1 MRSFGQLWPT
11 LKRLLA
17 YGSPWRKP
25 LSVAVMMLWIA
36 AAAEVSGPLLISYF
50 IDNMVA
56 RHHLP
61 LGKVAGLAAA
71 YVGLQFLAAGL
82 HYAQSLLFN
91 RAAVGVVQS
100 LRTDV
105 MDAALRQPLSAFD
118 TQPVGQLISRV
129 TNDTEVI
136 RDLYVTV
143 VATVLRSAA
152 LIGAMLVAMFSLDWR
167 MALVAILIFPAVLT
181 VMIIY
186 QRYSTP
192 IVRRVRAY
200 LADINDGF
208 NEIINGM
215 SVIQQFRQQ
224 ARFGERM
231 GEASR
236 SHYMARMQ
244 TLRLDGFLL
253 RPLLSLFS
261 ALILCGLL
269 MLFSFTSAGTIEVGV
284 LYAFI
289 SYLSRLNEPL
299 IELTTQQSMLQQAV
313 VAGER
318 VFELMDRP
326 RQRYGSDDRP
336 LQSGAIDIDHLSFAY
351 RDDNLVLQDIT
362 LSVPSRSFVALV
374 GHTGSGKSTL
384 ASLLMGY
391 YPLTQGEIRLDG
403 REISSLNH
411 RVLRQGVAMVQQDP
425 VVMADTF
432 LANVTLGRD
441 VSEAQVWQ
449 ALETVQLADL
459 ARGLSDG
466 LHTHLGEQ
474 GNTLSVGQ
482 KQLLALAER
491 IRFSAVLIFVVV
503 WFTLSY
509 IPIAHMVWGGGLL
522 AAHGALDFAGGTV
535 VHINAAIAGL
545 VGAYLIGKRVG
556 FGKEA
561 FKPHNLPMVF
571 TGTAILYIGWFG
583 FNAGSAGSAN
593 EIAALAF
600 VNTVVATA
608 AAILGWIIGEWTLRG
623 KPSLLGACSGA
634 IAGLVGVT
642 PACGYVGVGGA
653 LVIGVI
659 AGLAGLWGVTMLKR
673 LLRVDDPCDVFGVH
687 GVCGIVGCIL
697 TGVFAASSL
706 GGVGFV
712 DGVTMGHQVMVQLE
726 SIAITVVWSGVVAFV
741 GYKLADILVGLRVP
755 EEQEREGLDV
765 NSHGEN
771 AYNA

>member
-1 MRSFGQLWPT
+1 M
-11 LKRLLA
+11 K
-17 YGSPWRKP
+17 
-25 LSVAVMMLWIA
+25 IA
-36 AAAEVSGPLLISYF
+36 
-50 IDNMVA
+50 
-56 RHHLP
+56 
-61 LGKVAGLAAA
+61 
-71 YVGLQFLAAGL
+71 
-82 HYAQSLLFN
+82 
-91 RAAVGVVQS
+91 
-100 LRTDV
+100 
-105 MDAALRQPLSAFD
+105 
-118 TQPVGQLISRV
+118 
-129 TNDTEVI
+129 
-136 RDLYVTV
+136 
-143 VATVLRSAA
+143 
-152 LIGAMLVAMFSLDWR
+152 
-167 MALVAILIFPAVLT
+167 
-181 VMIIY
+181 MIK
-186 QRYSTP
+186 T
-192 IVRRVRAY
+192 
-200 LADINDGF
+200 
-208 NEIINGM
+208 
-215 SVIQQFRQQ
+215 
-224 ARFGERM
+224 
-231 GEASR
+231 
-236 SHYMARMQ
+236 
-244 TLRLDGFLL
+244 
-253 RPLLSLFS
+253 
-261 ALILCGLL
+261 
-269 MLFSFTSAGTIEVGV
+269 
-284 LYAFI
+284 
-289 SYLSRLNEPL
+289 
-299 IELTTQQSMLQQAV
+299 
-313 VAGER
+313 
-318 VFELMDRP
+318 
-326 RQRYGSDDRP
+326 
-336 LQSGAIDIDHLSFAY
+336 
-351 RDDNLVLQDIT
+351 
-362 LSVPSRSFVALV
+362 
-374 GHTGSGKSTL
+374 TL
-384 ASLLMGY
+384 ASLALLPGLTIAAPAVADKADSAFMMICTALVLFMTIPGIALFY
-391 YPLTQGEIRLDG
+391 GGLIRAKNVLSMLTQVTVTFALVCILWVVYGYSLAFGEG
-403 REISSLNH
+403 NH
-411 RVLRQGVAMVQQDP
+411 
-425 VVMADTF
+425 F
-432 LANVTLGRD
+432 F
-441 VSEAQVWQ
+441 
-449 ALETVQLADL
+449 
-459 ARGLSDG
+459 
-466 LHTHLGEQ
+466 
-474 GNTLSVGQ
+474 GNTDGAMLKNIALTAVTGTIYQYIHVAFQGSFACITVG
-482 KQLLALAER
+482 LIVGALAER

-634 IAGLVGVT
+634 IAGLVGVS

-687 GVCGIVGCIL
+687 GVCGIIGCIL

>member
-1 MRSFGQLWPT
+1 M
-11 LKRLLA
+11 K
-17 YGSPWRKP
+17 
-25 LSVAVMMLWIA
+25 IA
-36 AAAEVSGPLLISYF
+36 
-50 IDNMVA
+50 
-56 RHHLP
+56 
-61 LGKVAGLAAA
+61 
-71 YVGLQFLAAGL
+71 
-82 HYAQSLLFN
+82 
-91 RAAVGVVQS
+91 
-100 LRTDV
+100 
-105 MDAALRQPLSAFD
+105 
-118 TQPVGQLISRV
+118 
-129 TNDTEVI
+129 
-136 RDLYVTV
+136 
-143 VATVLRSAA
+143 
-152 LIGAMLVAMFSLDWR
+152 
-167 MALVAILIFPAVLT
+167 
-181 VMIIY
+181 MIK
-186 QRYSTP
+186 T
-192 IVRRVRAY
+192 
-200 LADINDGF
+200 
-208 NEIINGM
+208 
-215 SVIQQFRQQ
+215 
-224 ARFGERM
+224 
-231 GEASR
+231 
-236 SHYMARMQ
+236 
-244 TLRLDGFLL
+244 
-253 RPLLSLFS
+253 
-261 ALILCGLL
+261 
-269 MLFSFTSAGTIEVGV
+269 
-284 LYAFI
+284 
-289 SYLSRLNEPL
+289 
-299 IELTTQQSMLQQAV
+299 
-313 VAGER
+313 
-318 VFELMDRP
+318 
-326 RQRYGSDDRP
+326 
-336 LQSGAIDIDHLSFAY
+336 
-351 RDDNLVLQDIT
+351 
-362 LSVPSRSFVALV
+362 
-374 GHTGSGKSTL
+374 TL
-384 ASLLMGY
+384 ASLALLPGLTIAAPAVADKADSAFMMICTALVLFMTIPGIALFY
-391 YPLTQGEIRLDG
+391 GGLIRAKNVLSMLTQVTVTFALVCILWVVYGYSLAFGEGNHFFGNIDG
-403 REISSLNH
+403 AMLKNIALTAVMGTIYQYIH
-411 RVLRQGVAMVQQDP
+411 VAFQG
-425 VVMADTF
+425 TF
-432 LANVTLGRD
+432 ACI
-441 VSEAQVWQ
+441 
-449 ALETVQLADL
+449 TV
-459 ARGLSDG
+459 GLI
-466 LHTHLGEQ
+466 
-474 GNTLSVGQ
+474 VG
-482 KQLLALAER
+482 ALAER

-509 IPIAHMVWGGGLL
+509 IPISHMVWGGGLL

>member
-1 MRSFGQLWPT
+1 M
-11 LKRLLA
+11 K
-17 YGSPWRKP
+17 
-25 LSVAVMMLWIA
+25 IA
-36 AAAEVSGPLLISYF
+36 
-50 IDNMVA
+50 
-56 RHHLP
+56 
-61 LGKVAGLAAA
+61 
-71 YVGLQFLAAGL
+71 
-82 HYAQSLLFN
+82 
-91 RAAVGVVQS
+91 
-100 LRTDV
+100 
-105 MDAALRQPLSAFD
+105 
-118 TQPVGQLISRV
+118 
-129 TNDTEVI
+129 
-136 RDLYVTV
+136 
-143 VATVLRSAA
+143 
-152 LIGAMLVAMFSLDWR
+152 
-167 MALVAILIFPAVLT
+167 
-181 VMIIY
+181 MIK
-186 QRYSTP
+186 T
-192 IVRRVRAY
+192 
-200 LADINDGF
+200 
-208 NEIINGM
+208 
-215 SVIQQFRQQ
+215 
-224 ARFGERM
+224 
-231 GEASR
+231 
-236 SHYMARMQ
+236 
-244 TLRLDGFLL
+244 
-253 RPLLSLFS
+253 
-261 ALILCGLL
+261 
-269 MLFSFTSAGTIEVGV
+269 
-284 LYAFI
+284 
-289 SYLSRLNEPL
+289 
-299 IELTTQQSMLQQAV
+299 
-313 VAGER
+313 
-318 VFELMDRP
+318 
-326 RQRYGSDDRP
+326 
-336 LQSGAIDIDHLSFAY
+336 
-351 RDDNLVLQDIT
+351 
-362 LSVPSRSFVALV
+362 
-374 GHTGSGKSTL
+374 TL
-384 ASLLMGY
+384 ASLALLPGLTIAAPAVADKADSAFMMICTALVLFMTIPGIALFY
-391 YPLTQGEIRLDG
+391 GGLIRAKNVLSMLTQVTVTFALVCILWVVYGYSLAFGEG
-403 REISSLNH
+403 NH
-411 RVLRQGVAMVQQDP
+411 
-425 VVMADTF
+425 F
-432 LANVTLGRD
+432 F
-441 VSEAQVWQ
+441 
-449 ALETVQLADL
+449 
-459 ARGLSDG
+459 
-466 LHTHLGEQ
+466 
-474 GNTLSVGQ
+474 GNTDGAMLKNIALTAVTGTIYQYIHVAFQGSFACITVG
-482 KQLLALAER
+482 LIVGALAER

-608 AAILGWIIGEWTLRG
+608 VAILGWIIGEWTLRG

>member
-1 MRSFGQLWPT
+1 M
-11 LKRLLA
+11 K
-17 YGSPWRKP
+17 
-25 LSVAVMMLWIA
+25 IA
-36 AAAEVSGPLLISYF
+36 
-50 IDNMVA
+50 
-56 RHHLP
+56 
-61 LGKVAGLAAA
+61 
-71 YVGLQFLAAGL
+71 
-82 HYAQSLLFN
+82 
-91 RAAVGVVQS
+91 
-100 LRTDV
+100 
-105 MDAALRQPLSAFD
+105 
-118 TQPVGQLISRV
+118 
-129 TNDTEVI
+129 
-136 RDLYVTV
+136 
-143 VATVLRSAA
+143 
-152 LIGAMLVAMFSLDWR
+152 
-167 MALVAILIFPAVLT
+167 
-181 VMIIY
+181 MIK
-186 QRYSTP
+186 T
-192 IVRRVRAY
+192 
-200 LADINDGF
+200 
-208 NEIINGM
+208 
-215 SVIQQFRQQ
+215 
-224 ARFGERM
+224 
-231 GEASR
+231 
-236 SHYMARMQ
+236 
-244 TLRLDGFLL
+244 
-253 RPLLSLFS
+253 
-261 ALILCGLL
+261 
-269 MLFSFTSAGTIEVGV
+269 
-284 LYAFI
+284 
-289 SYLSRLNEPL
+289 
-299 IELTTQQSMLQQAV
+299 
-313 VAGER
+313 
-318 VFELMDRP
+318 
-326 RQRYGSDDRP
+326 
-336 LQSGAIDIDHLSFAY
+336 
-351 RDDNLVLQDIT
+351 
-362 LSVPSRSFVALV
+362 
-374 GHTGSGKSTL
+374 TL
-384 ASLLMGY
+384 ASLALLPGLTIAAPAVADKADSAFMMICTALVLFMTIPGIALFY
-391 YPLTQGEIRLDG
+391 GGLIRAKNVLSMLTQVTVTFALVCILWVVYGYSLAFGEGNHFFGNVDG
-403 REISSLNH
+403 AMLKNIALTAVTGTIYQYIH
-411 RVLRQGVAMVQQDP
+411 VAFQGSFACI
-425 VVMADTF
+425 
-432 LANVTLGRD
+432 
-441 VSEAQVWQ
+441 
-449 ALETVQLADL
+449 TV
-459 ARGLSDG
+459 GLI
-466 LHTHLGEQ
+466 
-474 GNTLSVGQ
+474 VG
-482 KQLLALAER
+482 ALAER

-726 SIAITVVWSGVVAFV
+726 SIAITVVWSGIVAFV

>member
-1 MRSFGQLWPT
+1 M
-11 LKRLLA
+11 K
-17 YGSPWRKP
+17 
-25 LSVAVMMLWIA
+25 IA
-36 AAAEVSGPLLISYF
+36 
-50 IDNMVA
+50 
-56 RHHLP
+56 
-61 LGKVAGLAAA
+61 
-71 YVGLQFLAAGL
+71 
-82 HYAQSLLFN
+82 
-91 RAAVGVVQS
+91 
-100 LRTDV
+100 
-105 MDAALRQPLSAFD
+105 
-118 TQPVGQLISRV
+118 
-129 TNDTEVI
+129 
-136 RDLYVTV
+136 
-143 VATVLRSAA
+143 
-152 LIGAMLVAMFSLDWR
+152 
-167 MALVAILIFPAVLT
+167 
-181 VMIIY
+181 MIK
-186 QRYSTP
+186 T
-192 IVRRVRAY
+192 
-200 LADINDGF
+200 
-208 NEIINGM
+208 
-215 SVIQQFRQQ
+215 
-224 ARFGERM
+224 
-231 GEASR
+231 
-236 SHYMARMQ
+236 
-244 TLRLDGFLL
+244 
-253 RPLLSLFS
+253 
-261 ALILCGLL
+261 
-269 MLFSFTSAGTIEVGV
+269 
-284 LYAFI
+284 
-289 SYLSRLNEPL
+289 
-299 IELTTQQSMLQQAV
+299 
-313 VAGER
+313 
-318 VFELMDRP
+318 
-326 RQRYGSDDRP
+326 
-336 LQSGAIDIDHLSFAY
+336 
-351 RDDNLVLQDIT
+351 
-362 LSVPSRSFVALV
+362 
-374 GHTGSGKSTL
+374 TL
-384 ASLLMGY
+384 ASLALLPGLTIAAPAVADKADSAFMMICTALVLFMTIPGIALFY
-391 YPLTQGEIRLDG
+391 GGLIRAKNVLSMLTQVTVTFALVCILWVVYGYSLAFGEG
-403 REISSLNH
+403 NH
-411 RVLRQGVAMVQQDP
+411 
-425 VVMADTF
+425 F
-432 LANVTLGRD
+432 F
-441 VSEAQVWQ
+441 
-449 ALETVQLADL
+449 
-459 ARGLSDG
+459 
-466 LHTHLGEQ
+466 
-474 GNTLSVGQ
+474 GNTDGAMLKNIALTAVTGTIYQYIHVAFQGSFACITVG
-482 KQLLALAER
+482 LIVGALAER

-659 AGLAGLWGVTMLKR
+659 ALAGLWGVTMLKR

>member
-1 MRSFGQLWPT
+1 M
-11 LKRLLA
+11 K
-17 YGSPWRKP
+17 
-25 LSVAVMMLWIA
+25 IA
-36 AAAEVSGPLLISYF
+36 
-50 IDNMVA
+50 
-56 RHHLP
+56 
-61 LGKVAGLAAA
+61 
-71 YVGLQFLAAGL
+71 
-82 HYAQSLLFN
+82 
-91 RAAVGVVQS
+91 
-100 LRTDV
+100 
-105 MDAALRQPLSAFD
+105 
-118 TQPVGQLISRV
+118 
-129 TNDTEVI
+129 
-136 RDLYVTV
+136 
-143 VATVLRSAA
+143 
-152 LIGAMLVAMFSLDWR
+152 
-167 MALVAILIFPAVLT
+167 
-181 VMIIY
+181 MIK
-186 QRYSTP
+186 T
-192 IVRRVRAY
+192 
-200 LADINDGF
+200 
-208 NEIINGM
+208 
-215 SVIQQFRQQ
+215 
-224 ARFGERM
+224 
-231 GEASR
+231 
-236 SHYMARMQ
+236 
-244 TLRLDGFLL
+244 
-253 RPLLSLFS
+253 
-261 ALILCGLL
+261 
-269 MLFSFTSAGTIEVGV
+269 
-284 LYAFI
+284 
-289 SYLSRLNEPL
+289 
-299 IELTTQQSMLQQAV
+299 
-313 VAGER
+313 
-318 VFELMDRP
+318 
-326 RQRYGSDDRP
+326 
-336 LQSGAIDIDHLSFAY
+336 
-351 RDDNLVLQDIT
+351 
-362 LSVPSRSFVALV
+362 
-374 GHTGSGKSTL
+374 TL
-384 ASLLMGY
+384 ASLALLPGLTIAAPAVADKADSAFMMICTALVLFMTIPGIALFY
-391 YPLTQGEIRLDG
+391 GGLIRAKNVLSMLTQVTVTFALVCILWVVYGYSLAFGEG
-403 REISSLNH
+403 NH
-411 RVLRQGVAMVQQDP
+411 
-425 VVMADTF
+425 F
-432 LANVTLGRD
+432 F
-441 VSEAQVWQ
+441 
-449 ALETVQLADL
+449 
-459 ARGLSDG
+459 
-466 LHTHLGEQ
+466 
-474 GNTLSVGQ
+474 GNTDGAMLKNIALTAVTGTIYQYIHVAFQGSFACITVG
-482 KQLLALAER
+482 LIVGALAER

-623 KPSLLGACSGA
+623 KPSLQGACSGA

>member
-1 MRSFGQLWPT
+1 M
-11 LKRLLA
+11 K
-17 YGSPWRKP
+17 
-25 LSVAVMMLWIA
+25 IA
-36 AAAEVSGPLLISYF
+36 
-50 IDNMVA
+50 
-56 RHHLP
+56 
-61 LGKVAGLAAA
+61 
-71 YVGLQFLAAGL
+71 
-82 HYAQSLLFN
+82 
-91 RAAVGVVQS
+91 
-100 LRTDV
+100 
-105 MDAALRQPLSAFD
+105 
-118 TQPVGQLISRV
+118 
-129 TNDTEVI
+129 
-136 RDLYVTV
+136 
-143 VATVLRSAA
+143 
-152 LIGAMLVAMFSLDWR
+152 
-167 MALVAILIFPAVLT
+167 
-181 VMIIY
+181 MIK
-186 QRYSTP
+186 T
-192 IVRRVRAY
+192 
-200 LADINDGF
+200 
-208 NEIINGM
+208 
-215 SVIQQFRQQ
+215 
-224 ARFGERM
+224 
-231 GEASR
+231 
-236 SHYMARMQ
+236 
-244 TLRLDGFLL
+244 
-253 RPLLSLFS
+253 
-261 ALILCGLL
+261 
-269 MLFSFTSAGTIEVGV
+269 
-284 LYAFI
+284 
-289 SYLSRLNEPL
+289 
-299 IELTTQQSMLQQAV
+299 
-313 VAGER
+313 
-318 VFELMDRP
+318 
-326 RQRYGSDDRP
+326 
-336 LQSGAIDIDHLSFAY
+336 
-351 RDDNLVLQDIT
+351 
-362 LSVPSRSFVALV
+362 
-374 GHTGSGKSTL
+374 TL
-384 ASLLMGY
+384 ASLVLLPGLTMAAPAVADKADNAFMMISTALVLFMTIPGIALFY
-391 YPLTQGEIRLDG
+391 GGLIRAKNVLSMLTQVTVTFALVCILWVVYGYSLAFGEG
-403 REISSLNH
+403 NH
-411 RVLRQGVAMVQQDP
+411 FFGNVEGAMLKNIALTAVTGTIYQYIHVAFQGSFACI
-425 VVMADTF
+425 
-432 LANVTLGRD
+432 
-441 VSEAQVWQ
+441 
-449 ALETVQLADL
+449 TV
-459 ARGLSDG
+459 GLI
-466 LHTHLGEQ
+466 
-474 GNTLSVGQ
+474 VG
-482 KQLLALAER
+482 ALAER

-545 VGAYLIGKRVG
+545 VGAYLIGKRVD

-583 FNAGSAGSAN
+583 FNAGSASSAN

-726 SIAITVVWSGVVAFV
+726 SIAITVAWSDVVAFV

>member
-1 MRSFGQLWPT
+1 M
-11 LKRLLA
+11 K
-17 YGSPWRKP
+17 
-25 LSVAVMMLWIA
+25 IA
-36 AAAEVSGPLLISYF
+36 
-50 IDNMVA
+50 
-56 RHHLP
+56 
-61 LGKVAGLAAA
+61 
-71 YVGLQFLAAGL
+71 
-82 HYAQSLLFN
+82 
-91 RAAVGVVQS
+91 
-100 LRTDV
+100 
-105 MDAALRQPLSAFD
+105 
-118 TQPVGQLISRV
+118 
-129 TNDTEVI
+129 
-136 RDLYVTV
+136 
-143 VATVLRSAA
+143 
-152 LIGAMLVAMFSLDWR
+152 
-167 MALVAILIFPAVLT
+167 
-181 VMIIY
+181 MIK
-186 QRYSTP
+186 T
-192 IVRRVRAY
+192 
-200 LADINDGF
+200 
-208 NEIINGM
+208 
-215 SVIQQFRQQ
+215 
-224 ARFGERM
+224 
-231 GEASR
+231 
-236 SHYMARMQ
+236 
-244 TLRLDGFLL
+244 
-253 RPLLSLFS
+253 
-261 ALILCGLL
+261 
-269 MLFSFTSAGTIEVGV
+269 
-284 LYAFI
+284 
-289 SYLSRLNEPL
+289 
-299 IELTTQQSMLQQAV
+299 
-313 VAGER
+313 
-318 VFELMDRP
+318 
-326 RQRYGSDDRP
+326 
-336 LQSGAIDIDHLSFAY
+336 
-351 RDDNLVLQDIT
+351 
-362 LSVPSRSFVALV
+362 
-374 GHTGSGKSTL
+374 TL
-384 ASLLMGY
+384 ASLALLPGLTIAAPAVADKADSAFMMICTALVLFMTIPGIALFY
-391 YPLTQGEIRLDG
+391 GGLIRAKNVLSMLTQVTVTFALVCILWVVYGYSLAFGEG
-403 REISSLNH
+403 NH
-411 RVLRQGVAMVQQDP
+411 
-425 VVMADTF
+425 F
-432 LANVTLGRD
+432 F
-441 VSEAQVWQ
+441 
-449 ALETVQLADL
+449 
-459 ARGLSDG
+459 
-466 LHTHLGEQ
+466 
-474 GNTLSVGQ
+474 GNTDGAMLKNIALTAVTGTIYQYIHVAFQGSFACITVG
-482 KQLLALAER
+482 LIVGALAER
-491 IRFSAVLIFVVV
+491 IRFSAVLILVVV

-608 AAILGWIIGEWTLRG
+608 AAILGGIIGEWTLRG

>member
-1 MRSFGQLWPT
+1 M
-11 LKRLLA
+11 K
-17 YGSPWRKP
+17 
-25 LSVAVMMLWIA
+25 IA
-36 AAAEVSGPLLISYF
+36 
-50 IDNMVA
+50 
-56 RHHLP
+56 
-61 LGKVAGLAAA
+61 
-71 YVGLQFLAAGL
+71 
-82 HYAQSLLFN
+82 
-91 RAAVGVVQS
+91 
-100 LRTDV
+100 
-105 MDAALRQPLSAFD
+105 
-118 TQPVGQLISRV
+118 
-129 TNDTEVI
+129 
-136 RDLYVTV
+136 
-143 VATVLRSAA
+143 
-152 LIGAMLVAMFSLDWR
+152 
-167 MALVAILIFPAVLT
+167 
-181 VMIIY
+181 MIK
-186 QRYSTP
+186 T
-192 IVRRVRAY
+192 
-200 LADINDGF
+200 
-208 NEIINGM
+208 
-215 SVIQQFRQQ
+215 
-224 ARFGERM
+224 
-231 GEASR
+231 
-236 SHYMARMQ
+236 
-244 TLRLDGFLL
+244 
-253 RPLLSLFS
+253 
-261 ALILCGLL
+261 
-269 MLFSFTSAGTIEVGV
+269 
-284 LYAFI
+284 
-289 SYLSRLNEPL
+289 
-299 IELTTQQSMLQQAV
+299 
-313 VAGER
+313 
-318 VFELMDRP
+318 
-326 RQRYGSDDRP
+326 
-336 LQSGAIDIDHLSFAY
+336 
-351 RDDNLVLQDIT
+351 
-362 LSVPSRSFVALV
+362 
-374 GHTGSGKSTL
+374 TL
-384 ASLLMGY
+384 ASLALLPGLTIAAPAVADKADSAFMMICTALVLFMTIPGIALFY
-391 YPLTQGEIRLDG
+391 GGLIRAKNVLSMLTQVTVTFALVCILWVVYGYSLAFGEG
-403 REISSLNH
+403 NH
-411 RVLRQGVAMVQQDP
+411 
-425 VVMADTF
+425 F
-432 LANVTLGRD
+432 F
-441 VSEAQVWQ
+441 
-449 ALETVQLADL
+449 
-459 ARGLSDG
+459 
-466 LHTHLGEQ
+466 
-474 GNTLSVGQ
+474 GNTDGAMLKNIALTAVTGTIYQYIHVAFQGSFACITVG
-482 KQLLALAER
+482 LIVGALAER

-600 VNTVVATA
+600 VNSVVATA

>member
-1 MRSFGQLWPT
+1 M
-11 LKRLLA
+11 K
-17 YGSPWRKP
+17 
-25 LSVAVMMLWIA
+25 IA
-36 AAAEVSGPLLISYF
+36 
-50 IDNMVA
+50 
-56 RHHLP
+56 
-61 LGKVAGLAAA
+61 
-71 YVGLQFLAAGL
+71 
-82 HYAQSLLFN
+82 
-91 RAAVGVVQS
+91 
-100 LRTDV
+100 
-105 MDAALRQPLSAFD
+105 
-118 TQPVGQLISRV
+118 
-129 TNDTEVI
+129 
-136 RDLYVTV
+136 
-143 VATVLRSAA
+143 
-152 LIGAMLVAMFSLDWR
+152 
-167 MALVAILIFPAVLT
+167 
-181 VMIIY
+181 MIK
-186 QRYSTP
+186 T
-192 IVRRVRAY
+192 
-200 LADINDGF
+200 
-208 NEIINGM
+208 
-215 SVIQQFRQQ
+215 
-224 ARFGERM
+224 
-231 GEASR
+231 
-236 SHYMARMQ
+236 
-244 TLRLDGFLL
+244 
-253 RPLLSLFS
+253 
-261 ALILCGLL
+261 
-269 MLFSFTSAGTIEVGV
+269 
-284 LYAFI
+284 
-289 SYLSRLNEPL
+289 
-299 IELTTQQSMLQQAV
+299 
-313 VAGER
+313 
-318 VFELMDRP
+318 
-326 RQRYGSDDRP
+326 
-336 LQSGAIDIDHLSFAY
+336 
-351 RDDNLVLQDIT
+351 
-362 LSVPSRSFVALV
+362 
-374 GHTGSGKSTL
+374 TL
-384 ASLLMGY
+384 ASLALLPGLTIAAPAVADKADSAFMMICTALVLFMTIPGIALFY
-391 YPLTQGEIRLDG
+391 GGLIRAKNVLSMLTQVTVTFALVCILWVVYGYSLAFGEG
-403 REISSLNH
+403 NH
-411 RVLRQGVAMVQQDP
+411 
-425 VVMADTF
+425 F
-432 LANVTLGRD
+432 F
-441 VSEAQVWQ
+441 
-449 ALETVQLADL
+449 
-459 ARGLSDG
+459 
-466 LHTHLGEQ
+466 
-474 GNTLSVGQ
+474 GNTDGAMLKNIALTAVTGTIYQYIHVAFQGSFACITVG
-482 KQLLALAER
+482 LIVGALAER

-571 TGTAILYIGWFG
+571 IGTAILYIGWFG

-642 PACGYVGVGGA
+642 PACGYVGVGGS

>member
-1 MRSFGQLWPT
+1 M
-11 LKRLLA
+11 K
-17 YGSPWRKP
+17 
-25 LSVAVMMLWIA
+25 IA
-36 AAAEVSGPLLISYF
+36 
-50 IDNMVA
+50 
-56 RHHLP
+56 
-61 LGKVAGLAAA
+61 
-71 YVGLQFLAAGL
+71 
-82 HYAQSLLFN
+82 
-91 RAAVGVVQS
+91 
-100 LRTDV
+100 
-105 MDAALRQPLSAFD
+105 
-118 TQPVGQLISRV
+118 
-129 TNDTEVI
+129 
-136 RDLYVTV
+136 
-143 VATVLRSAA
+143 
-152 LIGAMLVAMFSLDWR
+152 
-167 MALVAILIFPAVLT
+167 
-181 VMIIY
+181 MIK
-186 QRYSTP
+186 T
-192 IVRRVRAY
+192 
-200 LADINDGF
+200 
-208 NEIINGM
+208 
-215 SVIQQFRQQ
+215 
-224 ARFGERM
+224 
-231 GEASR
+231 
-236 SHYMARMQ
+236 
-244 TLRLDGFLL
+244 
-253 RPLLSLFS
+253 
-261 ALILCGLL
+261 
-269 MLFSFTSAGTIEVGV
+269 
-284 LYAFI
+284 
-289 SYLSRLNEPL
+289 
-299 IELTTQQSMLQQAV
+299 
-313 VAGER
+313 
-318 VFELMDRP
+318 
-326 RQRYGSDDRP
+326 
-336 LQSGAIDIDHLSFAY
+336 
-351 RDDNLVLQDIT
+351 
-362 LSVPSRSFVALV
+362 
-374 GHTGSGKSTL
+374 TL
-384 ASLLMGY
+384 ASLALLPGLTIAAPAVADKADSAFMMICTALVLFMTIPGIALFY
-391 YPLTQGEIRLDG
+391 GGLIRAKNVLSMLTQVTVTFALVCILWVVYGYSLAFGEGNHFFGNADG
-403 REISSLNH
+403 AMLKNIALTAVTGTIYQYIH
-411 RVLRQGVAMVQQDP
+411 VAFQGSFACI
-425 VVMADTF
+425 
-432 LANVTLGRD
+432 
-441 VSEAQVWQ
+441 
-449 ALETVQLADL
+449 TV
-459 ARGLSDG
+459 GLI
-466 LHTHLGEQ
+466 
-474 GNTLSVGQ
+474 VG
-482 KQLLALAER
+482 ALAER

-509 IPIAHMVWGGGLL
+509 IPIAHMVWGGSLL

>member
-1 MRSFGQLWPT
+1 M
-11 LKRLLA
+11 K
-17 YGSPWRKP
+17 
-25 LSVAVMMLWIA
+25 IA
-36 AAAEVSGPLLISYF
+36 
-50 IDNMVA
+50 
-56 RHHLP
+56 
-61 LGKVAGLAAA
+61 
-71 YVGLQFLAAGL
+71 
-82 HYAQSLLFN
+82 
-91 RAAVGVVQS
+91 
-100 LRTDV
+100 
-105 MDAALRQPLSAFD
+105 
-118 TQPVGQLISRV
+118 
-129 TNDTEVI
+129 
-136 RDLYVTV
+136 
-143 VATVLRSAA
+143 
-152 LIGAMLVAMFSLDWR
+152 
-167 MALVAILIFPAVLT
+167 
-181 VMIIY
+181 MIK
-186 QRYSTP
+186 T
-192 IVRRVRAY
+192 
-200 LADINDGF
+200 
-208 NEIINGM
+208 
-215 SVIQQFRQQ
+215 
-224 ARFGERM
+224 
-231 GEASR
+231 
-236 SHYMARMQ
+236 
-244 TLRLDGFLL
+244 
-253 RPLLSLFS
+253 
-261 ALILCGLL
+261 
-269 MLFSFTSAGTIEVGV
+269 
-284 LYAFI
+284 
-289 SYLSRLNEPL
+289 
-299 IELTTQQSMLQQAV
+299 
-313 VAGER
+313 
-318 VFELMDRP
+318 
-326 RQRYGSDDRP
+326 
-336 LQSGAIDIDHLSFAY
+336 
-351 RDDNLVLQDIT
+351 
-362 LSVPSRSFVALV
+362 
-374 GHTGSGKSTL
+374 TL
-384 ASLLMGY
+384 ASLALLPGLTIAAPAVADKADSAFMMICTALVLFMTIPGIALFY
-391 YPLTQGEIRLDG
+391 GGLIRAKNVLSMLTQVTVTFALVCILWVVYGYSLAFGEG
-403 REISSLNH
+403 NH
-411 RVLRQGVAMVQQDP
+411 
-425 VVMADTF
+425 F
-432 LANVTLGRD
+432 F
-441 VSEAQVWQ
+441 
-449 ALETVQLADL
+449 
-459 ARGLSDG
+459 
-466 LHTHLGEQ
+466 
-474 GNTLSVGQ
+474 GNTDGAMLKNIALTAVTGTIYQYIHVAFQGSFACITVG
-482 KQLLALAER
+482 LIVGALAER

-509 IPIAHMVWGGGLL
+509 IPISHMVWGGGLL

>member
-1 MRSFGQLWPT
+1 M
-11 LKRLLA
+11 K
-17 YGSPWRKP
+17 
-25 LSVAVMMLWIA
+25 IA
-36 AAAEVSGPLLISYF
+36 
-50 IDNMVA
+50 
-56 RHHLP
+56 
-61 LGKVAGLAAA
+61 
-71 YVGLQFLAAGL
+71 
-82 HYAQSLLFN
+82 
-91 RAAVGVVQS
+91 
-100 LRTDV
+100 
-105 MDAALRQPLSAFD
+105 
-118 TQPVGQLISRV
+118 
-129 TNDTEVI
+129 
-136 RDLYVTV
+136 
-143 VATVLRSAA
+143 
-152 LIGAMLVAMFSLDWR
+152 
-167 MALVAILIFPAVLT
+167 
-181 VMIIY
+181 MIK
-186 QRYSTP
+186 T
-192 IVRRVRAY
+192 
-200 LADINDGF
+200 
-208 NEIINGM
+208 
-215 SVIQQFRQQ
+215 
-224 ARFGERM
+224 
-231 GEASR
+231 
-236 SHYMARMQ
+236 
-244 TLRLDGFLL
+244 
-253 RPLLSLFS
+253 
-261 ALILCGLL
+261 
-269 MLFSFTSAGTIEVGV
+269 
-284 LYAFI
+284 
-289 SYLSRLNEPL
+289 
-299 IELTTQQSMLQQAV
+299 
-313 VAGER
+313 
-318 VFELMDRP
+318 
-326 RQRYGSDDRP
+326 
-336 LQSGAIDIDHLSFAY
+336 
-351 RDDNLVLQDIT
+351 
-362 LSVPSRSFVALV
+362 
-374 GHTGSGKSTL
+374 TL
-384 ASLLMGY
+384 ASLALLPGLTIAAPAVADKADSAFMMICTALVLFMTIPGIALFY
-391 YPLTQGEIRLDG
+391 GGLIRAKNVLSMLTQVTVTFALVCILWVVYGYSLAFGEG
-403 REISSLNH
+403 NH
-411 RVLRQGVAMVQQDP
+411 
-425 VVMADTF
+425 F
-432 LANVTLGRD
+432 F
-441 VSEAQVWQ
+441 
-449 ALETVQLADL
+449 
-459 ARGLSDG
+459 
-466 LHTHLGEQ
+466 
-474 GNTLSVGQ
+474 GNTDGAMLKNIALTAVTGTIYQYIHVAFQGSFACITVG
-482 KQLLALAER
+482 LIVGALAER

-687 GVCGIVGCIL
+687 GVCGIIGCIL

-741 GYKLADILVGLRVP
+741 GYKLSDILVGLRVP